1 MIRLLIR
8 PLLIV
13 SMLLAVCI
21 GLIRAQPYQET
32 SLDDFLFRSPG
43 CEAYADEPCFMGLR
57 PGITTTYEAVDML
70 TDHAWV
76 SRVYDAELRA
86 YSSNA
91 FIGAILWEWSDQP
104 PQWADTA
111 ERSFF
116 YVRNYRVQSII
127 VRTSVPLGD
136 AWLLLGEPDG
146 ATAFC
151 RIAPGQVAGLAMGS
165 TRRVQQEVIFQAL
178 YSSQFGFDLEQ
189 LEPVRHVWE
198 LPLRFWYGSDLSFLL
213 ASGSHNPNDLW
224 QRCHSRSSS
233 SP

>member
-1 MIRLLIR
+1 MIRLLIL
-8 PLLIV
+8 PLAII
-13 SMLLAVCI
+13 SILLTACI
-21 GLIRAQPYQET
+21 GLIRAQAYQPT
-32 SLDDFLFRSPG
+32 GLDDFLYRSPG

-70 TDHAWV
+70 SDHAWV
-76 SRVYDAELRA
+76 SRVYDADLRA

-91 FIGAILWEWSDQP
+91 YIGAILWEWSDQP
-104 PQWADTA
+104 PQWANLD

-127 VRTSVPLGD
+127 VRTRVSLGD

-151 RIAPGQVAGLAMGS
+151 RAAPNQVAGQAMGS
-165 TRRVQQEVIFQAL
+165 TRRVQREVIFQAL

-189 LEPVRHVWE
+189 REPVRHVWE
-198 LPLRFWYGSDLSFLL
+198 LPLRFFYGSDLSFLL

-224 QRCHSRSSS
+224 QRCHETAAR
-233 SP
+233 